1 VFVLKFGAFLFLL
14 PVRKEIAVTT
24 MPKHECSS
32 VLGHAPR
39 KALAVKKAIK
49 KGSAKAKTQKK
60 HVKIAVVT
68 AAPMASSPQEREI
81 VSADEHVSASPTP
94 PTPSSPRS
102 PTYMRESW
110 WDSFSALS
118 RRISDASAAIDALK
132 VQVQRLE
139 EERQDA
145 SLLGK

>member
-1 VFVLKFGAFLFLL
+1 
-14 PVRKEIAVTT
+14 

-49 KGSAKAKTQKK
+49 KGSGKAKTQKK
-60 HVKIAVVT
+60 NVKIAVVT

-102 PTYMRESW
+102 PTYRRETW
-110 WDSFSALS
+110 WDSFGDLS
-118 RRISDASAAIDALK
+118 QRISATVNAVKDLQERVK
-132 VQVQRLE
+132 RLE
-139 EERQDA
+139 EQCEKDRA
-145 SLLGK
+145 AGSVFGKSG